1 MCVCV
6 YIYIYMF
13 VYMYICPLTLVVSEK
28 WDGDGFHQ
36 KSNWSLTLG
45 ETSEDPLVLVHL
57 KFLTLPTIHVL
68 VVPCS

>member
-1 MCVCV
+1 MYVC
-6 YIYIYMF
+6 IYVHMPINAA
-13 VYMYICPLTLVVSEK
+13 VSEK
-28 WDGDGFHQ
+28 WDGDGFQQ

-57 KFLTLPTIHVL
+57 EFLALPTIHVL